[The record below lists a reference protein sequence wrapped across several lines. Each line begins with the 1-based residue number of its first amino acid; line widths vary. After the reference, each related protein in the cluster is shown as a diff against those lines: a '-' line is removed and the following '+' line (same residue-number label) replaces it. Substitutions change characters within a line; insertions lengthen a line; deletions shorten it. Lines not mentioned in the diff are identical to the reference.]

1 MAETTRTIVTRIQN
15 KYDPAA
21 EWTFNNP
28 ILLVGE
34 IGFESDT
41 GKFKIGDGEKNWTEL
56 PYAAATPAEVDAI
69 QLLDTSVKLEKE
81 LKTYYNVGKITN
93 ASGTN
98 PVVIGNAGDS
108 LRKVFDNLFNM
119 DEIQP
124 SITSYPSV
132 SCSLSSNASDERDTT
147 ISSVSYSISFSD
159 GSYTNSSTTGVTMS
173 SYSFEE
179 GSSDSTTISGKLTLP
194 ETYIVGT
201 SLTFSTTLNV
211 SYSQGNI
218 AKTNLG
224 NDSDPIIRIDASST
238 SCSASFSKTAVDY
251 PYYVSSSAATT
262 AELANVSKN
271 KKTTSLTATT
281 GEACNYNANAYVW
294 IFVRKGNLSSQA
306 SKTIQAYSDIAK
318 EWGTFLGGTELM
330 GEITFEKANSV
341 EDTFFAYRTKNVAQA
356 ADSAKFR
363 LN

>member
-108 LRKVFDNLFNM
+108 LRTVFNNLFNM
-119 DEIQP
+119 DEVQP
-124 SITSYPSV
+124 SITSNPSV
-132 SCSLSSNASDERDTT
+132 SCSLSSSASDEYGTKID
-147 ISSVSYSISFSD
+147 SVSYSVSFND
-159 GSYTNSSTTGVTMS
+159 GSYTNSSITGATMTG
-173 SYSFEE
+173 YSFSE
-179 GSSDSTTISGKLTLP
+179 GSSSSNTATSGTLTLP
-194 ETYIVGT
+194 ETYIVGE
-201 SLTFSTTLNV
+201 SATFNTDITAD
-211 SYSQGNI
+211 YTQGNI

-224 NDSDPIIRIDASST
+224 NYSDPVIRIEAGSTDYTATFSKTSRYYPYALSST
-238 SCSASFSKTAVDY
+238 SENLVSVYSGAKKALSTSTSTAF
-251 PYYVSSSAATT
+251 
-262 AELANVSKN
+262 
-271 KKTTSLTATT
+271 SLTLSDAS
-281 GEACNYNANAYVW
+281 YVW
-294 IFVRKGNLSSQA
+294 ILLPPGNSG
-306 SKTIQAYSDIAK
+306 SKTIQYEALGQWYSFD
-318 EWGTFLGGTELM
+318 GGTTGPLDVSLKLES
-330 GEITFEKANSV
+330 GATVTYKG
-341 EDTFFAYRTKNVAQA
+341 YRTNKKA
-356 ADSAKFR
+356 ATGTTSFKIV
-363 LN
+363 